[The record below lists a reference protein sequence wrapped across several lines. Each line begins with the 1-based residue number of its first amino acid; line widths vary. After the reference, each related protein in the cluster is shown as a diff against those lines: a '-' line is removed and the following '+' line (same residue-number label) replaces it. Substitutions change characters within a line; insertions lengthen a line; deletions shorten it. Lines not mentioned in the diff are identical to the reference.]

1 MQQLKLD
8 QRQQKILDF
17 ISKKKFAGNSQ
28 IAAFLGNE
36 VSRFTILR
44 DLELLLAAG
53 LIKKEGSGRAVRYV
67 AAAQGI
73 NGFFDP
79 NIYFVEDQDQRS
91 IKPVFEPK
99 IIDELPLLFTKAE
112 IAELKKTNGKYLEKI
127 KKADPVFIKK
137 EVERLTIDLSWK
149 SSRLEGNT
157 YSLFDTEILI
167 KERIEAM
174 GHQKDEAIM
183 ILNHKNAIDHIFEHR
198 DEFKK
203 LDLSHIEEIH
213 ELLTRGLKVKP
224 GVRNIPVRI
233 IGTRYLPLSGRPKII
248 NALNPAI
255 AKINA
260 LVDPFSKALAAILM
274 VSYIQPFEDGNKRT
288 ARIVSNALLLAN
300 QACPVSYRSIDE
312 AAYKK
317 AVVLFYEQN
326 SARYFKELFVEQ
338 FKFAVDNYF

>member
-1 MQQLKLD
+1 M
-8 QRQQKILDF
+8 
-17 ISKKKFAGNSQ
+17 
-28 IAAFLGNE
+28 
-36 VSRFTILR
+36 
-44 DLELLLAAG
+44 
-53 LIKKEGSGRAVRYV
+53 
-67 AAAQGI
+67 
-73 NGFFDP
+73 
-79 NIYFVEDQDQRS
+79 
-91 IKPVFEPK
+91 
-99 IIDELPLLFTKAE
+99 
-112 IAELKKTNGKYLEKI
+112 EKI

-183 ILNHKNAIDHIFEHR
+183 ILNHKNAIDHIFAR
-198 DEFKK
+198 QNEFKK
-203 LDLSHIEEIH
+203 LGLSHIEEVH